1 MFFPC
6 LCSSLCQQ
14 QQWDL
19 GLGCVRLPLILLAII
34 HGHLSLFTYS
44 CKPKDDNPSGDSED
58 YSDHFFFSMEQR
70 RSHELRFIY
79 SFRRCFWHFYRSTP
93 AIEICFFNTSSHMHH
108 EADAVYSFMPCAEL
122 INPVNFFLR
131 AAFGI
136 KRGCL
141 NIGTPSWM
149 SLPLDHRRYVI
160 SLKHHNTG

>member
-93 AIEICFFNTSSHMHH
+93 AIEICFFNSSHMHD

-122 INPVNFFLR
+122 INPVNFFFLR

>member
-58 YSDHFFFSMEQR
+58 YSDHFFFQWSKEGAMNYVLFTASGGVLDIFIGLLQR
-70 RSHELRFIY
+70 SKFVFLNAPWGGCSLLIY
-79 SFRRCFWHFYRSTP
+79 ALCWTHKP
-93 AIEICFFNTSSHMHH
+93 CQLFF
-108 EADAVYSFMPCAEL
+108 CALLLESREVAL
-122 INPVNFFLR
+122 ILGRPR
-131 AAFGI
+131 E
-136 KRGCL
+136 CL
-141 NIGTPSWM
+141 
-149 SLPLDHRRYVI
+149 SL
-160 SLKHHNTG
+160 